1 VDLLGGLQIFRKL
14 PRPGV
19 FLALLLLLGFRL
31 AAQAAGAHVAG
42 PAAVH
47 SQVVSDEYTV
57 KAAFLYNFV
66 KFVDWPAE
74 AFKRGDDPI
83 RICTLGES
91 PISHALDET
100 VHGKTFAGRPLA
112 SIRISEPDQASDC
125 QMVFVSSSE
134 QKTLRS
140 ILPKMRN
147 TGLLTVGEE
156 DGFAE
161 AGGMINLKLQDGK
174 IHLEINVVAAERA
187 QLRLSSKLLS
197 LARIVK

>member
-1 VDLLGGLQIFRKL
+1 MLRTL

-19 FLALLLLLGFRL
+19 FLALLLLLAFRL
-31 AAQAAGAHVAG
+31 AAQAAGG
-42 PAAVH
+42 NLTSPGTVH
-47 SQVVSDEYTV
+47 SQTIGDEYTV

-66 KFVDWPAE
+66 KFVDWPAK
-74 AFKRGDDPI
+74 AFQRADDPI

-91 PISHALDET
+91 PIGRTLDET
-100 VHGKTFAGRPLA
+100 LRGRSFAGRPLV
-112 SIRISEPDQASDC
+112 SVRISEPRQANGC
-125 QMVFVSSSE
+125 QMLFVGSSE
-134 QKTLRS
+134 QKPFRA
-140 ILPKMRN
+140 ILPKLQT

-174 IHLEINVVAAERA
+174 IHLEINAEAAERA

>member
-1 VDLLGGLQIFRKL
+1 MIG
-14 PRPGV
+14 
-19 FLALLLLLGFRL
+19 
-31 AAQAAGAHVAG
+31 
-42 PAAVH
+42 
-47 SQVVSDEYTV
+47 DEYTV

-83 RICTLGES
+83 RICALGES
-91 PISHALDET
+91 PIGLALDET
-100 VHGKTFAGRPLA
+100 VRGKTFAGRPLA
-112 SIRISEPDQASDC
+112 AIRISEPSQTSDC
-125 QMVFVSSSE
+125 QMVFVSSSG

-140 ILPKMRN
+140 ILPKMRT

-174 IHLEINVVAAERA
+174 IHLEINAEAAERA